1 MPSLRRASPPTLLL
15 YGSSLAKPLL
25 AALLLLF
32 SSNGL
37 SLFNSSLLGATE
49 NPPSSIDFNRDIQPI
64 FAEHCLACHGP
75 DTSEAGLDLSDRDSA
90 TRILESGSRAI
101 NATSPDDSELLRRV
115 LSKDAATRMPPA
127 EHPALSPE
135 SIELLQRWIA
145 AGATYDTHWAF
156 KPLLRPA
163 QPIATLTES
172 ATHPID
178 GFVAR
183 ELAKFSVNLSPEAP
197 PEVLIKRVHLD
208 LLGLLP
214 SPEQSSAFIHAYH
227 SASDL
232 EKESLYRQLVDNCLA
247 SQHFGERWGR
257 HWLDIARYADS
268 DGYEKDRARPD
279 AYLYRDW
286 VIQSLNANM
295 PFDQFTIEQI
305 AGDLLPNATPS
316 QRIATAFHRQTLTN
330 TEGGVDQ
337 EEYRVAANFD
347 RTDTIGTVWLGLTIG
362 CAKCHTHKYDPITH
376 REYFEL
382 FAFMNEGE
390 ELSEQLPIGLP
401 ESESIL
407 SELLQVESQLKIRY
421 RELYSDEQQW
431 EREQRERIES
441 KENSTLS
448 AEDLGL
454 TKAVVNALKMY
465 PEKRTNETRELLFQ
479 FFAEQDPEVKKLQDM
494 QKEILQRTGVP
505 VQSVRIFSKALAPR
519 TTHRFERGD
528 FLSPAEVVTTGI
540 PRALSGPNDERSDIK
555 DRLDLA
561 RWIVGPDNPLTA
573 RVVANQIWA
582 KLFGQGIVRT
592 IGDFGV
598 RGDRPSHP
606 ELLDWLAVHFRDE
619 LRWDTKSF
627 IRTIMLSRTYRQAS
641 VHREAMQSVDPTN
654 QYLSRQNR
662 LRLEGEIV
670 RDVSL
675 QAGGLLCEKIGGP
688 SVFPPMPPELAKL
701 SYANSFTWKD
711 SEGADRYRRGMYTFF
726 KRTIPHPTLMTF
738 DCPDAN
744 ATAVARTPSNTPLQA
759 LTLLNNDSFLE
770 ASQALAE
777 DTCSLDATDEARLKE
792 IFLRCLVRDPSSM
805 EVSTLKQLLERARTF
820 YRENES
826 LSKELVGK
834 RSSGATEPVELAAWT
849 IVSRALLNLDE
860 FITRE

>member
-1 MPSLRRASPPTLLL
+1 MPTPPSINVQALSPSTIKLARPVTL
-15 YGSSLAKPLL
+15 
-25 AALLLLF
+25 LLLLF
-32 SSNGL
+32 VYNGL
-37 SLFNSSLLGATE
+37 FALNSGRLFATE
-49 NPPSSIDFNRDIQPI
+49 PPSSSIDFNRDIRPI

-75 DTSEAGLDLSDRDSA
+75 ETSEAGLDLATRDSA
-90 TRILESGSRAI
+90 TRLLESGSLAI
-101 NATSPDDSELLRRV
+101 NTTSPDESELLRRV
-115 LSKDAATRMPPA
+115 LSMDAEIRMPPG
-127 EHPALSPE
+127 EHPALDPR
-135 SIELLQRWIA
+135 SIDLLRQWIA
-145 AGATYDTHWAF
+145 QGALYDTHWSF
-156 KPLLRPA
+156 KPISRPS
-163 QPIATLTES
+163 QQIAAFAES
-172 ATHPID
+172 GTHPID
-178 GFVAR
+178 GFVTG
-183 ELAKFSVNLSPEAP
+183 ELTKFHATLSPEAP
-197 PEVLIKRVHLD
+197 PEALIKRVHLD

-214 SPEQSSAFIHAYH
+214 SPEQASAFTLAYQ
-227 SASDL
+227 SASDTK
-232 EKESLYRQLVDNCLA
+232 KELLYRELIDECL
-247 SQHFGERWGR
+247 SSPHFGERWGR

-279 AYLYRDW
+279 AYVYRDW
-286 VIQSLNANM
+286 VIQALNANM

-337 EEYRVAANFD
+337 EEFRVAANFD

-376 REYFEL
+376 REYFQF

-390 ELSEQLPIGLP
+390 EQSEPLPIGLP
-401 ESESIL
+401 ESSSIL
-407 SELLQVESQLKIRY
+407 TELLRVESQLKNRY
-421 RELYSDEQQW
+421 RELYEAEQEW
-431 EREQRERIES
+431 ERAQREKVEA
-441 KENSTLS
+441 KENASLS

-465 PEKRTNETRELLFQ
+465 PEKRTNETRDLLFQ
-479 FFAEQDPEVKKLQDM
+479 FFVEQDPEAKRLQAE
-494 QKEILQRTGVP
+494 QKEILQQTGVP
-505 VQSVRIFSKALAPR
+505 VQSVRVFSKAFTKR

-528 FLSPAEVVTTGI
+528 FLSPAEPVTTGI
-540 PRALSGPNDERSDIK
+540 PRALSGPTHDSSQMK

-561 RWIVGPDNPLTA
+561 RWIVSTDNPLTA
-573 RVVANQIWA
+573 RVIANQIWS

-592 IGDFGV
+592 AGDFGV

-606 ELLDWLAVHFRDE
+606 ELLDWLAIHFRDD
-619 LRWDTKSF
+619 LHWNLKSF
-627 IRTIMLSRTYRQAS
+627 IKTIMLSHTYRQTSA
-641 VHREAMQSVDPTN
+641 HREAMNSIDPTN

-675 QAGGLLCEKIGGP
+675 QAGGLLCTKIGGP

-711 SEGADRYRRGMYTFF
+711 SEGEDRYRRGMYTFF

-744 ATAVARTPSNTPLQA
+744 GTAVSRTPSNTPLQA

-770 ASQALAE
+770 ASQALSE
-777 DTCSLDATDEARLKE
+777 STCSHAATDEARLNE
-792 IFLRCLVRDPSSM
+792 MFLQCLMRSPSSM
-805 EVSTLKQLLERARTF
+805 ESSMLRQLLERARDF
-820 YRENES
+820 YQENES
-826 LSKELVGK
+826 LAKELVGR
-834 RSSGATEPVELAAWT
+834 RSSRATDTVELAAWT
-849 IVSRALLNLDE
+849 IVSRAIFNLDE